1 MAFLAEYDCD
11 LEAEE
16 EEEVTEED
24 VEDTEEDDEED
35 DEWGFVKKLGLV
47 RLISIAQKSKV

>member
-1 MAFLAEYDCD
+1 MAFLAKEDGV
-11 LEAEE
+11 EEE
-16 EEEVTEED
+16 EEEV
-24 VEDTEEDDEED
+24 EDDEEEEEEEEEEED